1 MTNNDH
7 EAKTRWQ
14 QFLKATADR
23 PAREFLVNNLKR
35 FQAPGS
41 AIDLGCGA
49 GGASLYLLEQGWQ
62 VLAVDGQEAA
72 IQALLS
78 KVPAELAA
86 RLSTLV
92 LPFEELSI
100 PSADLIWAG
109 RSLPFCHPDEFDR
122 LWGKIGAALMSGGR
136 FVGDFF
142 GPRHA
147 WADRG
152 EMTFLSKEQVISL
165 CLDLE
170 LEYLVEEE
178 GEAQTVL
185 DGMQHWHQFTVCARK
200 P

>member
-1 MTNNDH
+1 MADH
-7 EAKTRWQ
+7 ETETRTHWDNYY
-14 QFLKATADR
+14 KATLDR
-23 PAREFLVNNLKR
+23 PAREFLVNNIKR
-35 FQAPGS
+35 FQAPGG

-49 GGASLYLLEQGWQ
+49 GGASLYLLGQGWQ

-72 IQALLS
+72 IRTLLE
-78 KVPAELAA
+78 KVPVELAP
-86 RLSTLV
+86 RLKTLV

-100 PSADLIWAG
+100 PNADLIWAG

-122 LWGKIGAALMSGGR
+122 LWGKIAAALRRGGR
-136 FVGDFF
+136 FMGDFF
-142 GPRHA
+142 GPHHA
-147 WADRG
+147 WANRS

-185 DGMQHWHQFTVCARK
+185 NGMQHWHQFTVCARK